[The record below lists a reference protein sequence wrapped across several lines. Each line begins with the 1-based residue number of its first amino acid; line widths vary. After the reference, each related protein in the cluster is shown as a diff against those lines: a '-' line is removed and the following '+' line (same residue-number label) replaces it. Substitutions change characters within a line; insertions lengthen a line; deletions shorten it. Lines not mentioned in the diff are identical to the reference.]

1 MKQIAAMT
9 ATFTQE
15 QIAAIEA
22 ADETTLDMGAEK
34 TTVTPADF
42 EITSEDMPGWLV
54 ATEGKLTVALD
65 ITVTEDLRRE
75 GVARELINRIQN
87 IRKDSG
93 FEVTD
98 KIRVQIE
105 LNDEVEGAIAD
116 FADYIAS
123 QTLAVEVTDAAEP
136 QGTFVV
142 DSDVNDK
149 PLRIAVTRV
158 QEA

>member
-1 MKQIAAMT
+1 M
-9 ATFTQE
+9 
-15 QIAAIEA
+15 
-22 ADETTLDMGAEK
+22 
-34 TTVTPADF
+34 TPADF

-65 ITVTEDLRRE
+65 ITVTEELRRE

-105 LNDEVEGAIAD
+105 LKPQVEGAIAD

-123 QTLAVEVTDAAEP
+123 QTLAVEVTGVAEP
-136 QGTFVV
+136 QGAFVV
-142 DSDVNDK
+142 DTDVNDE

-158 QEA
+158 QGA